1 MLCHIISIYPPGV
14 YVQHCFAVCKSA
26 PSRRKSY
33 TFLHVVRFNP
43 TNMQQ
48 SVRLS
53 ERKAKGRPVDTE
65 RPYQHESFTP
75 LHPLRLDGGD
85 RHRVNDVLN
94 GGAA

>member
-1 MLCHIISIYPPGV
+1 MSLDYTPWGYICNIVSQAVNLPPR
-14 YVQHCFAVCKSA
+14 H
-26 PSRRKSY
+26 KSY

-53 ERKAKGRPVDTE
+53 GRKAKGRPVDTE

-75 LHPLRLDGGD
+75 LHPLRLDSGD
-85 RHRVNDVLN
+85 RHRVDDVLN

>member
-1 MLCHIISIYPPGV
+1 MCNIVSPSVNLPPL
-14 YVQHCFAVCKSA
+14 
-26 PSRRKSY
+26 RRKSY

-65 RPYQHESFTP
+65 RP
-75 LHPLRLDGGD
+75 
-85 RHRVNDVLN
+85 
-94 GGAA
+94 